1 MFKHVTKTWNPIV
14 GCKHLCT
21 YCWAMRLANGKLRHL
36 TQYRD
41 GFDKPKLVMSA
52 FSRKFKPGDFV
63 FVSDMGDMWG
73 NWVPRDWIL
82 RVLYYIRRYPR
93 STFLFLTKN
102 PARYHEFL
110 GDMPKNVVLGA
121 TIETN
126 RDMLTAEIS
135 RAPPPSERY
144 HAMRTLP
151 WPRKL
156 ISMEPILD
164 FDHEILLKWVLDIRP
179 ELVYIGYDNYNN
191 RLREPSLEKTK
202 RLIEDLLRHGIRV
215 ETKTL
220 RPAWHERHIS
230 LFK

>member
-1 MFKHVTKTWNPIV
+1 
-14 GCKHLCT
+14 
-21 YCWAMRLANGKLRHL
+21 MRLASIKLRHL
-36 TQYRD
+36 PQYRD

-52 FSRKFKPGDFV
+52 FNRKFKPGDFV

-73 NWVPRDWIL
+73 DWVPRDWIL
-82 RVLYYIRRYPR
+82 RVLKYIRRYPR

-110 GDMPKNVVLGA
+110 DFMPENVVLGA

-126 RDMLTAEIS
+126 RDTLTAEIS
-135 RAPPPSERY
+135 RAPPPSKRY

-156 ISMEPILD
+156 ISIEPVLD
-164 FDHEILLKWVLDIRP
+164 FDHEILLKWVLDIGP

-191 RLREPSLEKTK
+191 RLREPSLAKTK
-202 RLIEDLLRHGIRV
+202 RLIDDLKNHGVRV
-215 ETKTL
+215 EIKTL
-220 RPAWHERHIS
+220 RPEWYE
-230 LFK
+230 KY